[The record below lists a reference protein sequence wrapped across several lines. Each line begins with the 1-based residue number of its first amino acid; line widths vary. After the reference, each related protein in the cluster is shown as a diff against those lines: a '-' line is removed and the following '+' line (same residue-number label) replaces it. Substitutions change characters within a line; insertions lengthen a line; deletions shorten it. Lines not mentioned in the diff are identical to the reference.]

1 MILALPLCPGV
12 PPSIAHVVDTLAA
25 SGLLRTLEWVFSTDM
40 LADERYRSIP
50 AGMDK
55 SSGGASVR
63 GKKIIM
69 TVHRQDTVRELDAGF
84 LRGIT
89 FSILGIRGVG

>member
-1 MILALPLCPGV
+1 MPHCPLDCPGV

-25 SGLLRTLEWVFSTDM
+25 SGLLRALEWVFSTDM

-55 SSGGASVR
+55 SGGGTASLR
-63 GKKIIM
+63 GKKIVM
-69 TVHRQDTVRELDAGF
+69 TVHRQDVVRE
-84 LRGIT
+84 
-89 FSILGIRGVG
+89 